1 MNWYDPIVHELPCGS
16 ECVPSAL
23 KKHQVKCFTC
33 SELANARAKAL
44 KDLSNKSLNSLA
56 MFGDDIS
63 DSSDEET
70 AVVQVSTQVELQPS
84 NQAGVPQVSPQ
95 GGRQPPNQD
104 ESTPGDESDE
114 ETEVSPQVAR
124 QLPTPVKRQL
134 PVRKKSKRN
143 RSRVIQSPQA
153 TRMSLRNKTT
163 AVVSVLITR

>member
-114 ETEVSPQVAR
+114 ETEVSPQAAR
-124 QLPTPVKRQL
+124 QLPTPNPNPNRIIFSTSTVSFSNNYIL
-134 PVRKKSKRN
+134 PLDN
-143 RSRVIQSPQA
+143 P
-153 TRMSLRNKTT
+153 KT
-163 AVVSVLITR
+163 SFFIYYDFE